1 MKMAANTSVETN
13 VILGVDTH
21 KDNHVAVAL
30 DGLGRHLGI
39 LSVPTTTA
47 GYRKLLR
54 WARGLGTIEQAGVEG
69 TGSFGAGLARFL
81 KAEGIQVREVI
92 RPKRRDQ
99 YRSGKSDP
107 IQQQS

>member
-47 GYRKLLR
+47 GYRKL
-54 WARGLGTIEQAGVEG
+54 
-69 TGSFGAGLARFL
+69 
-81 KAEGIQVREVI
+81 
-92 RPKRRDQ
+92 
-99 YRSGKSDP
+99 SDGP
-107 IQQQS
+107 ED